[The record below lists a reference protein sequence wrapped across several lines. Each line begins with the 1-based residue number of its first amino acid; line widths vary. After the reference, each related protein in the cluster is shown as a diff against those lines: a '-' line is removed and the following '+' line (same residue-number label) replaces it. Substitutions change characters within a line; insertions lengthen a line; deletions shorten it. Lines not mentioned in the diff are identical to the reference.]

1 MEIRM
6 RRFEMRSLGRG
17 HGQFSCL
24 RWEWVWHVLEVRC
37 VPTTRTLILFLSG
50 LYFKISGHLRPSR
63 QLYLKNLELTL
74 NSYFGIF
81 FYLFIYLFIYLLAA
95 SCLSCGTWTLCCAAR
110 VSLWLWRVGLVA
122 PRHVGSSPTTARTG
136 VPCIARW
143 ILNHWTTREV
153 PLRSS
158 SDQEW
163 LPL

>member
-81 FYLFIYLFIYLLAA
+81 FYLFIYLFIYWLHHVLV
-95 SCLSCGTWTLCCAAR
+95 AAR
-110 VSLWLWRVGLVA
+110 GLFVVLQGFLSGCGAWAQLLHDMWDLPQPRLEPVSPALQDGFL
-122 PRHVGSSPTTARTG
+122 TTG
-136 VPCIARW
+136 PPGKS
-143 ILNHWTTREV
+143 L
-153 PLRSS
+153 
-158 SDQEW
+158 
-163 LPL
+163 